1 MNCPK
6 PKNSNR
12 CSLSSLKSCS
22 LIRGHRQA
30 VGGLSWPRV
39 PSCRPSG
46 LSTDPQAA
54 RGRWDRRGLERA
66 VGAHPL
72 PNTPSTQP
80 APRKRR
86 GRNKRDLDKGWDP
99 DERGKERGL
108 PSLQGENGSKLVHL
122 PFDEKSG
129 RRALWPSPRWG
140 CGKTL
145 WEEHGGPEGR
155 GVSNKRVGTSGDGE
169 IKQLRRWLKPGYTR
183 ESPPPPPPLMFALAG
198 VLGDSSVAKPLIGAA
213 SPGNP
218 NYRPWRDGCA
228 CGGELSCAPP
238 STSPVFHCSTEGHH
252 PEAPE
257 MLQPNY

>member
-1 MNCPK
+1 M
-6 PKNSNR
+6 
-12 CSLSSLKSCS
+12 
-22 LIRGHRQA
+22 
-30 VGGLSWPRV
+30 GGLSWPRV

-80 APRKRR
+80 APRKGR
-86 GRNKRDLDKGWDP
+86 GRNQRDLDKGWDQ
-99 DERGKERGL
+99 EREGEGKGAAITAGRKR
-108 PSLQGENGSKLVHL
+108 SNLVHL

-129 RRALWPSPRWG
+129 RLLPPLALTGPHGEGVCS
-140 CGKTL
+140 KTL
-145 WEEHGGPEGR
+145 CEEHRGPEGW
-155 GVSNKRVGTSGDGE
+155 GVSNVRVGTSGDGE
-169 IKQLRRWLKPGYTR
+169 IKQLRRWLKPSYTR
-183 ESPPPPPPLMFALAG
+183 ESPPPPPPLVFALAG

-228 CGGELSCAPP
+228 WPAAVSSAVRLPPPHPSSSAAPKA
-238 STSPVFHCSTEGHH
+238 TTQRRQRCCR
-252 PEAPE
+252 
-257 MLQPNY
+257 